1 MRPLSQRPSSSMPTC
16 VAESGGVVT
25 MATIKN
31 TFLEF
36 VSPAEDDATCSSSL
50 RRTNSS
56 PCLISTPPR
65 TPPRAG
71 PRPRTTTTTRPGP
84 TRAGATR
91 RASGRLPRTI
101 RGRPTR
107 TFPQASWG
115 ARRSA
120 SSATSSR
127 SRACPAGRRTCASTA
142 PLRPRPRPRRRSRA
156 VEPHLACPPPP
167 PPPPPPRPP
176 PSPRAEV
183 GAPQSDPRPPAS
195 PGRAVA
201 AVPGAPVQEKAVD
214 HEVTP
219 QGSTVMLKALPSQY
233 TRDMLIELLQ
243 SKGFLQEHHCNFL
256 YLPMNFKL
264 SQNVGYAFLN
274 LTCKEETKRFFD
286 VFDGFSDWAVEWDQ
300 ASTVWWSDTKGLNA
314 NIERYRNSP
323 MMRDDVP
330 DIFKPILLSGGKRIS
345 FPSPTK
351 QHLPR
356 IRCRKGHGIRVKM
369 SQPDDSFGQ

>member
-1 MRPLSQRPSSSMPTC
+1 MQALHKLPFFVLLHATTFTAAVIQHAHVRCRKRRRGHDGHHQEHVPGVRQPSRGRRHLQLVLAPYQFQPVPDQHASEDASSGRAAAADDDDDSSWPDASGGD
-16 VAESGGVVT
+16 AESVRT
-25 MATIKN
+25 AP
-31 TFLEF
+31 
-36 VSPAEDDATCSSSL
+36 SDDS
-50 RRTNSS
+50 
-56 PCLISTPPR
+56 
-65 TPPRAG
+65 
-71 PRPRTTTTTRPGP
+71 RTTDADFP
-84 TRAGATR
+84 TG
-91 RASGRLPRTI
+91 LV
-101 RGRPTR
+101 GRP
-107 TFPQASWG
+107 PQCVFSDLLQVQGLPCGEKDLCIHG
-115 ARRSA
+115 APKA
-120 SSATSSR
+120 Q
-127 SRACPAGRRTCASTA
+127 TA
-142 PLRPRPRPRRRSRA
+142 PTK
-156 VEPHLACPPPP
+156 
-167 PPPPPPRPP
+167 
-176 PSPRAEV
+176 V

-243 SKGFLQEHHCNFL
+243 SKGFLQHCNFL